1 MITEHQ
7 QKSSCTQEASCM
19 QLVNASRMHKQLHPA
34 HLPCY
39 IPNPPVVVGEWVVN
53 TAECPTS
60 FELSTYI
67 SGLTAS
73 APYAKVEIRGHTSR
87 LRPYLLSI
95 YMATVGV
102 SDSTLAVQ
110 IDVNMWSPE
119 NLNGTDVFDRYV
131 YAVNYVYYMRGI
143 LIFSV

>member
-1 MITEHQ
+1 
-7 QKSSCTQEASCM
+7 
-19 QLVNASRMHKQLHPA
+19 
-34 HLPCY
+34 
-39 IPNPPVVVGEWVVN
+39 
-53 TAECPTS
+53 
-60 FELSTYI
+60 
-67 SGLTAS
+67 
-73 APYAKVEIRGHTSR
+73 
-87 LRPYLLSI
+87 
-95 YMATVGV
+95 MATVGV